1 MKEIQKYPYNAIIGE
16 ENKIFLSDQICEQVV
31 KITYRNGQIF
41 CTIKDRITSK
51 KKEIMLSAAVIFGA
65 LLGMPREARPIG
77 VPIRLPSAPEISR
90 PAPQHFHQHAP
101 TINPRVDKIIMITN
115 NKMIPLIYINGHYSY
130 INQQLLKKLRAG
142 DLTANITVVVIG
154 VVVYIMCQASGVDA
168 FAILRELG
176 RLNAPTPNP
185 GFAPATSSSSTEI
198 ALVPT
203 QAQEFNDMSLIFNEP
218 KTKFSFV
225 MTRDEALKLIEET
238 YPGQLEITDNKRFS
252 DWQAAKKIYH
262 ASDFGIN
269 PEDYGMTKYNIMR
282 LNCIGLTKYVRE
294 GRPLPPIKLV
304 KDYQMAVKNMYDHA
318 EHFDGK
324 FRSRGEQKIHETSY
338 SYNESTRQVAGFN
351 KETGD
356 IITAGKYSPR
366 AFERFL
372 DTKHLGRL

>member
-1 MKEIQKYPYNAIIGE
+1 
-16 ENKIFLSDQICEQVV
+16 
-31 KITYRNGQIF
+31 
-41 CTIKDRITSK
+41 
-51 KKEIMLSAAVIFGA
+51 
-65 LLGMPREARPIG
+65 
-77 VPIRLPSAPEISR
+77 
-90 PAPQHFHQHAP
+90 
-101 TINPRVDKIIMITN
+101 
-115 NKMIPLIYINGHYSY
+115 
-130 INQQLLKKLRAG
+130 
-142 DLTANITVVVIG
+142 
-154 VVVYIMCQASGVDA
+154 
-168 FAILRELG
+168 
-176 RLNAPTPNP
+176 
-185 GFAPATSSSSTEI
+185 
-198 ALVPT
+198 
-203 QAQEFNDMSLIFNEP
+203 MSLIFNEP

-282 LNCIGLTKYVRE
+282 LNRIGLTKYVRE

-338 SYNESTRQVAGFN
+338 SYNESTRQIAGFN

-366 AFERFL
+366 AFDRFL

>member
-1 MKEIQKYPYNAIIGE
+1 
-16 ENKIFLSDQICEQVV
+16 
-31 KITYRNGQIF
+31 
-41 CTIKDRITSK
+41 
-51 KKEIMLSAAVIFGA
+51 MLSAIVIFGA
-65 LLGMPREARPIG
+65 LFGMPREARPIG
-77 VPIRLPSAPEISR
+77 VPPRLPSAPEISR

-142 DLTANITVVVIG
+142 DLTANISVVVIG
-154 VVVYIMCQASGVDA
+154 AVIYIMCQVSGVDA

-185 GFAPATSSSSTEI
+185 GFAPAPSSSSTEI

-203 QAQEFNDMSLIFNEP
+203 QAQEFNDMSLMFNEP

-262 ASDFGIN
+262 ANDFGIN

-282 LNCIGLTKYVRE
+282 LNRIGLTKYVRE

-324 FRSRGEQKIHETSY
+324 FSSRGEQKIHETSY

-356 IITAGKYSPR
+356 IITAGKDSPR
-366 AFERFL
+366 AFDRFL

>member
-16 ENKIFLSDQICEQVV
+16 ENKIFLSDQVCKQVV

-65 LLGMPREARPIG
+65 LFGMPREARPIG
-77 VPIRLPSAPEISR
+77 VPPRLPSAPEISR

-154 VVVYIMCQASGVDA
+154 AIIYIMCQVSGVDA
-168 FAILRELG
+168 FAILSELG
-176 RLNAPTPNP
+176 RLNAPTPNL
-185 GFAPATSSSSTEI
+185 GFAPAPSSSSTEI

-203 QAQEFNDMSLIFNEP
+203 QAQEFNDMSLMFNEP

-262 ASDFGIN
+262 ANDFGIN

-282 LNCIGLTKYVRE
+282 LNRIGLTKYIRE

-324 FRSRGEQKIHETSY
+324 FSSRGEQKIHETSY

-366 AFERFL
+366 AFDRFL